1 MSKELTW
8 KEAIIKVLQD
18 AGAPMHYA
26 DISQAILDQGLRKPT
41 ATPAKTVAAN
51 ITSSLMKGPP
61 SPFKKFAPS
70 IYGLAHMEASVPD
83 AVAQPDGSTQPDE
96 EMGLINAFGMFWSRD
111 QVMWDPTDPALLGV
125 QQAGSKTVNFAN
137 QAGVYI
143 LYDGSRPIYVGRVT
157 EPRMGKR
164 LRDHTRDR
172 LTGRWDRF
180 SWFGV
185 RGVRENGTLSA
196 IPSAELAVTELIATM
211 EALLI
216 EGLEPPQN
224 RKQGDGFKAVEFIQ
238 ETDPKLLKAKQ
249 KDMLQKLLEQA
260 GM

>member
-1 MSKELTW
+1 MSENLTW
-8 KEAIIKVLQD
+8 KQAIIKVLQD
-18 AGAPMHYA
+18 AGSPMHYA
-26 DISQAILDQGLRKPT
+26 DISQAILDQGLRKSI
-41 ATPAKTVAAN
+41 AMPANTVAAN
-51 ITSSLMKGPP
+51 ITTSLAKGPS
-61 SPFKKFAPS
+61 SPFKKFDTG
-70 IYGLAHMEASVPD
+70 IYGLTYMEASVPD
-83 AVAQPDGSTQPDE
+83 AVAQPDSSAQVDE

-125 QQAGSKTVNFAN
+125 QQAGSKTVNFTN
-137 QAGVYI
+137 QVGVYI

-172 LTGRWDRF
+172 LTGRWNRF

-185 RGVRENGTLSA
+185 RSVQENATLGP
-196 IPSAELAVTELIATM
+196 IPSAELAVADLIATM

-249 KDMLQKLLEQA
+249 KHMLQKLLDQA
-260 GM
+260 GI